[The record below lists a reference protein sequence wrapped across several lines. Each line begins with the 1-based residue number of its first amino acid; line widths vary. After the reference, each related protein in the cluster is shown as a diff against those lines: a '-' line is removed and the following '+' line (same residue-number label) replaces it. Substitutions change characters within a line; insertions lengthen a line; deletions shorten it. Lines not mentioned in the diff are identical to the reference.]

1 VRISELSRSSGVS
14 VATIKFY
21 LRDGVLHDGLRTSA
35 TQASYDDSHVARLR
49 MVRALVGVGG
59 MSLARV
65 KAIIAV
71 IEDPPATMHELL
83 GPASLMG
90 RAGDI
95 VCDEPEDAD
104 DSDPEATGHARVHR
118 LLREWGWDPAESFC
132 GTHIEMA
139 DALDAIEASGL
150 ALSDLALDDYR
161 DHLSALAAEE
171 VARTPTTSSEAAVR
185 YVALGVPLVE
195 PLLLA
200 IRRLGH
206 QRASAA
212 IFGAAAAPDRAN
224 RVTPAP
230 ETTDERVSGGQRAM

>member
-1 VRISELSRSSGVS
+1 MRISELSRSSGVP

-21 LRDGVLHDGLRTSA
+21 LRDGVLHEGRRTSA
-35 TQASYDDSHVARLR
+35 TQASYDQSHVDRLK

-90 RAGDI
+90 RPGDI
-95 VCDEPEDAD
+95 DCVAVEDLD
-104 DSDPEATGHARVHR
+104 DRDPEATGHARVHR
-118 LLREWGWDPAESFC
+118 LLREWGWDPADSFC
-132 GTHIEMA
+132 GTHLEMA
-139 DALDAIEASGL
+139 DALDAIEDSGL
-150 ALSDLALDDYR
+150 AISGLPLGVYR

-171 VARTPTTSSEAAVR
+171 VARTPTTNSEAAVR

-200 IRRLGH
+200 IRRIGH
-206 QRASAA
+206 QQASAS
-212 IFGAAAAPDRAN
+212 IFSAAAAPRRAN
-224 RVTPAP
+224 RRMTQP
-230 ETTDERVSGGQRAM
+230 ESADRGGSGVEAS

>member
-1 VRISELSRSSGVS
+1 MRISELSGSSGVP

-21 LRDGVLHDGLRTSA
+21 LREGLLHDGRHTSA
-35 TQASYDDSHVARLR
+35 TQASYDDSHVDRLK

-65 KAIIAV
+65 KSIIAV
-71 IEDPPATMHELL
+71 IENPPQTMHELL

-90 RAGDI
+90 RPGD
-95 VCDEPEDAD
+95 VDCDALDVLDET
-104 DSDPEATGHARVHR
+104 DPGATGHARVHR

-132 GTHIEMA
+132 STHIEMG
-139 DALDAIEASGL
+139 DALDAIEDSGF
-150 ALSDLALDDYR
+150 ALSDLALGDYR
-161 DHLSALAAEE
+161 DHLTALAAKE

-206 QRASAA
+206 QHASAA
-212 IFGAAAAPDRAN
+212 IFSGSAAPEQAAR
-224 RVTPAP
+224 
-230 ETTDERVSGGQRAM
+230 

>member
-1 VRISELSRSSGVS
+1 MRISELSGSSGVP

-21 LRDGVLHDGLRTSA
+21 LREGLLHDGRRTSA
-35 TQASYDDSHVARLR
+35 TQASYDESHVARLK

-65 KAIIAV
+65 KGIIAV
-71 IEDPPATMHELL
+71 IESPPATMHELL
-83 GPASLMG
+83 GLASQAG
-90 RAGDI
+90 RANDLDC
-95 VCDEPEDAD
+95 VAPDELDES
-104 DSDPEATGHARVHR
+104 DSEATGHARVHR

-132 GTHIEMA
+132 GTHIEIA
-139 DALDAIEASGL
+139 DALDAIEDSGFAL
-150 ALSDLALDDYR
+150 ADLALDDYR
-161 DHLSALAAEE
+161 DHLTALAAEE

-206 QRASAA
+206 QHASATL
-212 IFGAAAAPDRAN
+212 FSGSAAPEQASR
-224 RVTPAP
+224 
-230 ETTDERVSGGQRAM
+230 

>member
-1 VRISELSRSSGVS
+1 MRISELSGSSGVP

-21 LRDGVLHDGLRTSA
+21 LREGLLHDGRRTSA
-35 TQASYDDSHVARLR
+35 TQATYDDSHVARLK

-65 KAIIAV
+65 KGIIAV
-71 IEDPPATMHELL
+71 IESPPETMHELL
-83 GPASLMG
+83 GPASLVG
-90 RAGDI
+90 RPGD
-95 VCDEPEDAD
+95 VDCDAPEELDEA
-104 DSDPEATGHARVHR
+104 DPEATGHARVHR

-139 DALDAIEASGL
+139 DALAAIEDSGFAL
-150 ALSDLALDDYR
+150 ADLALDDYR
-161 DHLSALAAEE
+161 DHLTALAMQE

-195 PLLLA
+195 PLLMA

-212 IFGAAAAPDRAN
+212 LFLGTAAPLPPAVTTN
-224 RVTPAP
+224 RP
-230 ETTDERVSGGQRAM
+230 R